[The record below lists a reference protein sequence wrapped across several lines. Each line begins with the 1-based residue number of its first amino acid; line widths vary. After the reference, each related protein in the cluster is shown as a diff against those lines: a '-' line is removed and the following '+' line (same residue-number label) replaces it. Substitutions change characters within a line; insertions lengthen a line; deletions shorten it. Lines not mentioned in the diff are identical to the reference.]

1 MKKILA
7 IMGSPRKSKNT
18 NKALEYLL
26 NGVDKDEFE
35 LKKIYLKDLDIKY
48 CTGCNYCSIEP
59 GCIQKD
65 DMQSI
70 YKDIDTSDVIILAAP
85 VYFNSVNG
93 LVKNMIDRCQVYWA
107 LKYSLG
113 QDYKRGE
120 NRIGVFLSVGG
131 APYTHDQFLGTLP
144 VVDLFFKAINA
155 EYKGNYFISNTDN
168 IPVSQRK
175 DLEMELNSIG
185 ESIYSLKRF
194 TIQK

>member
-1 MKKILA
+1 MKKVLA
-7 IMGSPRKSKNT
+7 IMGSPRENKNT

-26 NGVDKDEFE
+26 NGVDKDKFE
-35 LKKIYLKDLDIKY
+35 LKKVYLNDLDINH
-48 CTGCNYCSIEP
+48 CTGCNACSRKP

-65 DMQSI
+65 DMQPI

-168 IPVSQRK
+168 IPASQRK

-185 ESIYSLKRF
+185 ESICSLERF

>member
-1 MKKILA
+1 MKKVLA
-7 IMGSPRKSKNT
+7 IMGSPRENKNT

-26 NGVDKDEFE
+26 NGVDKDKFE
-35 LKKIYLKDLDIKY
+35 LKKVYLNDLDINH
-48 CTGCNYCSIEP
+48 CTGCNACSRKP

-65 DMQSI
+65 DMQPI

-155 EYKGNYFISNTDN
+155 EYKGNYFISNTDKVS
-168 IPVSQRK
+168 VSQRE
-175 DLEMELNSIG
+175 DIEIELNDIG
-185 ESIYSLKRF
+185 KNIFNLKKF